1 MQLLS
6 AEHGKPYHVR
16 GDHGVENLLATNYVK
31 ATRGLG
37 SDVQRGL
44 NRFFRCLANDRNR
57 TRIPQWVIMHCTV
70 ICSSVPSTA
79 QELDDELLRVTRGY
93 WFLLKY

>member
-6 AEHGKPYHVR
+6 AEHGTLYHVR

-31 ATRGLG
+31 ATRDLG

-44 NRFFRCLANDRNR
+44 NRLFRCLANARNH
-57 TRIPQWVIMHCTV
+57 TRVPRWVIMHCAV

-79 QELDDELLRVTRGY
+79 QELDDESLRVIRGY
-93 WFLLKY
+93 WFY